1 MPRKESSKY
10 DSILPDVRRWL
21 DNIKRGSPLTAEVA
35 LRRLGRACELLQL
48 TPKEMVTRAN
58 EDLKTFQDSLEDLV
72 SRLEGENKAPQYI
85 AGILKNIRSWLRY
98 NDITL
103 TRKIKIRNI
112 SSTPTIEDEQVPS
125 QEELARIFRN
135 SSSRTRLAEALMAF
149 ADLRPESIGNY
160 DGSDG
165 LRLSDL
171 PEVKIEKEQVVFDK
185 MPTMIVVRASL
196 SKARLKYFTFLSTEG
211 CTYLKEYLEERIRLG
226 EKLTTTSPLIT
237 HERIEAAIKPFML
250 TRKIT
255 ELIRKAMRKA
265 GVYKRPYVLRAYAE
279 TQLIIAESKAKI
291 SHPYLQFI
299 AGHKGDIEARY
310 STNKGRLPPDMIE
323 DIREAYKRCE
333 PFLST
338 VAQPTEQMTIIKEAK
353 IETLKSIAKTMF
365 GIDLLEVK
373 VAKEKE
379 ENKEL
384 TQDETIELFESEM
397 KKTREQP
404 DPQVIVEEKEL
415 ESYLKDGWQFV
426 SVLPSRRVLIRK

>member
-1 MPRKESSKY
+1 MPHKENSKY
-10 DSILPDVRRWL
+10 DSIVPDIRRWL
-21 DNIKRGSPLTAEVA
+21 DNIERGSPLTAEVA
-35 LRRLGRACELLQL
+35 FRRLGRACELLKL
-48 TPKEMVTRAN
+48 TPKEMVARAR

-72 SRLEGENKAPQYI
+72 NRLEEEKKAPQYI
-85 AGILKNIRSWLRY
+85 AGILKNVRSWLRY

-135 SSSRTRLAEALMAF
+135 SSNRARLAAVLMAF

-160 DGSDG
+160 NGSDG
-165 LRLSDL
+165 LKLSDL
-171 PEVKIEKEQVVFDK
+171 PEIRIENGQVVFDK

-196 SKARLKYFTFLSTEG
+196 SKARHKHFTFLSSEG
-211 CTYLKEYLEERIRLG
+211 FTYLKEYLEERIRLG
-226 EKLTTTSPLIT
+226 EKLTATSPLIT
-237 HERIEAAIKPFML
+237 HERVEAATKPFML

-265 GVYKRPYVLRAYAE
+265 GVRKRPYVLRAYAE

-310 STNKGRLPPDMIE
+310 STNKGRLPPNMIE
-323 DIREAYKRCE
+323 DIREAYRLCE

-338 VAQPTEQMTIIKEAK
+338 IAQPIEQITIIKEAK
-353 IETLKSIAKTMF
+353 IEALKSIAKTMF

-373 VAKEKE
+373 IAKENE

-415 ESYLKDGWQFV
+415 ENYLKDGWQFV